1 MEMQGHAENSR
12 RKNGR
17 SRHDY
22 SAQRKIVCENRGMGE
37 LVMKQPVAWTYHG
50 ENDKTPLHY
59 PDCGLDNVYLVSG
72 YEIESTPYGKG
83 LSIKNLDQLHKAIG
97 CNLASQ
103 KKVLS
108 GKELRFLRK
117 QMNLTQSDL
126 GKFLGLSSQQ
136 VARWE
141 KGESEISG
149 PADLLVRALFIQT
162 AGGKLD
168 LQELAKS
175 LEETDAPIS
184 EKSFYEKTIQGW
196 KPRKAA

>member
-1 MEMQGHAENSR
+1 
-12 RKNGR
+12 
-17 SRHDY
+17 
-22 SAQRKIVCENRGMGE
+22 
-37 LVMKQPVAWTYHG
+37 MKQPAAWRHHG
-50 ENDKTPLHY
+50 EKDKTPLHY
-59 PDCGLDNVYLVSG
+59 TDCGLDNVYLISG
-72 YEIESTPYGKG
+72 YEIENTPYGEG
-83 LSIKNLDQLHKAIG
+83 LSIKNLDQLHLAIG
-97 CNLASQ
+97 CNLSSQ

-126 GKFLGLSSQQ
+126 GQFLGLSSQQ

-162 AGGKLD
+162 AGGDLD
-168 LQELAKS
+168 LQKLAKS
-175 LEETDAPIS
+175 LGETDAPMS